1 MMVFMK
7 EKIKIGKEKIEKMRE
22 NSRDVMKLTLELN
35 TKYNS
40 AKEIVELMSK
50 ITGKEVDKSFV
61 LFPPFNTDYGKNIT
75 FGKNVFINAGCK
87 FQDQGGIAIGD
98 NVLIGHNVV
107 LATLDHNIC
116 VSKRAELFAAPIVI
130 EDDVWIGANVTITSG
145 VTIGKGSI
153 VAAGAVVT
161 KDVPEYSIVGG
172 VPAKVIR
179 ELTEEERK

>member
-1 MMVFMK
+1 M
-7 EKIKIGKEKIEKMRE
+7 G
-22 NSRDVMKLTLELN
+22 N
-35 TKYNS
+35 
-40 AKEIVELMSK
+40 
-50 ITGKEVDKSFV
+50 
-61 LFPPFNTDYGKNIT
+61 
-75 FGKNVFINAGCK
+75 
-87 FQDQGGIAIGD
+87 

-116 VSKRAELFAAPIVI
+116 VSKRVELFAAPIVI
-130 EDDVWIGANVTITSG
+130 EDNVWIGANVTVTSG